1 LALADAD
8 SGELVP
14 PRGGKFPTGAMAS
27 FRFDGA
33 WKALRPHSAMLFSY
47 TTPKAMKKE
56 ERKTAAKHPDKPV
69 AAVKRKTGKAA
80 AAKQPA
86 KQATKAKKPATKT
99 TAARDEGQRR
109 EGQAKARDR
118 RQKGS
123 AQAHNRRSQRCVA
136 PFSSDIDRAA
146 SGGLASPHTCQAICP
161 QHTTTS
167 ARDASCTRPRTGA
180 SSSGI
185 IARGAI
191 QDRHQTVADL
201 KRAAT
206 PGSSSPDFTC
216 RRVPI
221 GGLRAISIASSGEP
235 IGAARVSGHP
245 IGPRIDNVMN
255 DDAELI
261 ERLNSA

>member
-1 LALADAD
+1 MEGVAAAWRCALLVHDTEGNEEGGTQDGRQAPRQTGSRSQKEDRQSRGGEAAGQAGDEGQEARREND
-8 SGELVP
+8 SG
-14 PRGGKFPTGAMAS
+14 A
-27 FRFDGA
+27 
-33 WKALRPHSAMLFSY
+33 H
-47 TTPKAMKKE
+47 
-56 ERKTAAKHPDKPV
+56 
-69 AAVKRKTGKAA
+69 
-80 AAKQPA
+80 
-86 KQATKAKKPATKT
+86 
-99 TAARDEGQRR
+99 DEGQRR
-109 EGQAKARDR
+109 EGKAKARDR

-123 AQAHNRRSQRCVA
+123 VQSHNRRSQRCVA
-136 PFSSDIDRAA
+136 PFSSDIDRSA
-146 SGGLASPHTCQAICP
+146 SGGLASPHTCQAIRP

-201 KRAAT
+201 KQAAT

-235 IGAARVSGHP
+235 IGASRGSGHP
-245 IGPRIDNVMN
+245 IGPRIDNVTN
-255 DDAELI
+255 DDSELI
-261 ERLNSA
+261 ERLNSAYWQPLPAYGPPNSFEMG